1 MTEQIARAIAAE
13 LEPLI
18 HEQFEKY
25 ATSIVEN
32 IRHQHDDMAGEIHA
46 VSDHLDKA
54 LSKIDIMIAR
64 SDARVEAIN
73 HMVDNCLELS
83 KTCSAATDKANQT
96 VLVNCNTVQEE
107 MALQKQ
113 TAEDYSNTI
122 KHLQD
127 HCQRLQILL
136 DAERSERSSLHEAV
150 TSIKNTV
157 DILIGSS
164 ARPNININPK
174 Q

>member
-1 MTEQIARAIAAE
+1 MTKEIAKGIAAE

-18 HEQFEKY
+18 QQQFEKY
-25 ATSIVEN
+25 ATSIVED

-46 VSDHLDKA
+46 VADHLDKA

-73 HMVDNCLELS
+73 HMIDNCLELS
-83 KTCSAATDKANQT
+83 KTCSAATDKANET
-96 VLVNCNTVQEE
+96 VLVNCKTVQDE
-107 MALQKQ
+107 MALQKE
-113 TAEDYSNTI
+113 TAEHYSDNI
-122 KHLQD
+122 MHLQK
-127 HCQRLQILL
+127 HCEELQKLL
-136 DAERSERSSLHEAV
+136 NAERQERASLHEAV

-157 DILIGSS
+157 DVLIGSS
-164 ARPNININPK
+164 ARPNINFHAK